1 MPALFTNMVS
11 SLDGQMFVKVMS
23 PDQQKSIEFSFLD
36 QDTSQKTSI
45 PDNSLDSEVFE
56 TVRPL
61 ETIEFVHVTSLGPVN
76 TAEKDFI
83 EQTIQVSSTNQKKS
97 MLIVM

>member
-1 MPALFTNMVS
+1 MVS

-23 PDQQKSIEFSFLD
+23 PDQQKSTEFSSLD

-45 PDNSLDSEVFE
+45 PDYSLDSEVLE
-56 TVRPL
+56 TVRPH
-61 ETIEFVHVTSLGPVN
+61 ETIKYVHVTSLGPVN

-83 EQTIQVSSTNQKKS
+83 VHTIQVSSTNQKKS
-97 MLIVM
+97 MLSLLCEYCT